1 MYRPATRWIYWVGL
15 ASLAVFVM
23 ASSGPECSKA
33 TNDTLSPTLDSQV
46 NPVAECKKDCVD
58 TKNDRLRDEKDR
70 YRDAKA
76 DCNGD
81 YECYLREKAIHEGIV
96 AEIIADKDLCQ
107 AACEHEQGSA
117 TGGQ

>member
-1 MYRPATRWIYWVGL
+1 MHRPAIRSIYWVGL
-15 ASLAVFVM
+15 ASMAIFVM

-33 TNDTLSPTLDSQV
+33 TTDTLGPSLESLKSPIAQ
-46 NPVAECKKDCVD
+46 CKKDCVD

-70 YRDAKA
+70 YWDAKA

-81 YECYLREKAIHEGIV
+81 RDCLKREKAIHEGIV
-96 AEIIADKDLCQ
+96 AEIIADKDKCQ

-117 TGGQ
+117 AGGQ